1 MIKQASSSSFFL
13 PERISGEASERER
26 ILHEICNTEATVFSD
41 FIAHEIDLL
50 EKKSAN
56 RKSTKTQT
64 ENVGIKINILE
75 VLEGS
80 DGMTVSQIMPFVG
93 EGAYSNQK
101 ISSLLRQLVE
111 SGEVA
116 RHTEK
121 RIAYFRLA

>member
-1 MIKQASSSSFFL
+1 MANTKITKIEVLKAMAENEVIKANPNF
-13 PERISGEASERER
+13 A
-26 ILHEICNTEATVFSD
+26 NYV
-41 FIAHEIDLL
+41 AHEIELL

-64 ENVGIKINILE
+64 ENVGIKAEILE

-80 DGMTVSQIMPFVG
+80 AGMTVSQIMPLVG
-93 EGAYSNQK
+93 EGVHSNQK

-116 RHTEK
+116 RYTEK
-121 RIAYFRLA
+121 RVAYFRLA